1 MHKGVK
7 RMKKSFSVTLVCLIA
22 LSATVFLPNVFA
34 SPPEPASGSWT
45 YVVTSIEDTKYA
57 DGNTFRYGE
66 EIGTWTG
73 TFTGTSFDYF
83 EVVIHPKGF
92 VTCQGRIAFTG
103 DVNGASGTLEIIF
116 IGKKDLAVNLWSGKW
131 VILGGTGDLAGLQG
145 RGTWE
150 GPSFDL
156 DYEGW
161 IHFNPKL

>member
-1 MHKGVK
+1 
-7 RMKKSFSVTLVCLIA
+7 MKKSFSVTLVCLIA

-73 TFTGTSFDYF
+73 TFTGTSLDYF

-103 DVNGASGTLEIIF
+103 DVNSASGTLEIIF
-116 IGKKDLAVNLWSGKW
+116 IGKKYPASPEGLWSGKW

-150 GPSFDL
+150 GPSFYL